1 MASDHNSR
9 ANNFARFFSVA
20 EDRGI
25 TFEEAI
31 VRTKDKKR
39 GPLLSQPIVK
49 NLMPEDVG
57 PDQTWLGNLPM
68 IPAEGSTKL
77 AQWVD
82 FVHPYEGPHPYL
94 EEDQPEQRM
103 TKVKELERITIQ
115 GSTHSLLAVYCI

>member
-9 ANNFARFFSVA
+9 ANNFDRFFSVA

-25 TFEEAI
+25 TLEEATA
-31 VRTKDKKR
+31 RTKDKKR

-49 NLMPEDVG
+49 NFMPEDVG

-82 FVHPYEGPHPYL
+82 FVHPYEGPHPYV
-94 EEDQPEQRM
+94 EQDQPEQRM
-103 TKVKELERITIQ
+103 AKLKELERIAMP
-115 GSTHSLLAVYCI
+115 LLISSMLSITPQ